1 MENFDLSSFVLIG
14 NNRKQAYEDFIEFEK
29 GFGEDCRYDMSFKE
43 FCKELDKGYGNSNC
57 IQIARLY
64 ETKDGKV
71 WYENDYCG

>member
-1 MENFDLSSFVLIG
+1 MENFDLSNFVLVG
-14 NNRKQAYEDFIEFEK
+14 NNRKQAYEDFIED
-29 GFGEDCRYDMSFKE
+29 EDYDMIFEE

-64 ETKDGKV
+64 ETKDGKI

>member
-1 MENFDLSSFVLIG
+1 MENFDLSNFVLVG
-14 NNRKQAYEDFIEFEK
+14 NNRKQAYEDFIEDEDYNMTFE
-29 GFGEDCRYDMSFKE
+29 E
-43 FCKELDKGYGNSNC
+43 FCEELDKGYGNSNC

>member
-1 MENFDLSSFVLIG
+1 MENFDLSNFVLVG
-14 NNRKQAYEDFIEFEK
+14 NNRKQAYEDFIEN
-29 GFGEDCRYDMSFKE
+29 EDYNMTLEE
-43 FCKELDKGYGNSNC
+43 FCEELDKGYSNSNC